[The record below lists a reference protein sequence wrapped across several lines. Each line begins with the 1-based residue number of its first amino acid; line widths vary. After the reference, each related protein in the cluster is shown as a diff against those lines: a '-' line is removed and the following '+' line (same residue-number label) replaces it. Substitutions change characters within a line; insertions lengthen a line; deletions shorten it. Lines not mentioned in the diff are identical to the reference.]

1 MRNSRSMYVIIV
13 GAGEIGTPLTDFA
26 TRAGHEVVVIE
37 RDEERAETAAMN
49 HDCLVL
55 NADATENETLVE
67 AGAEQADAVVS
78 TTDEDAVNVMVMLL
92 AQEFGIPSLVSVV
105 RDEEHMNL
113 FRQFGVNTVENP
125 QQVIAQYLFRAV
137 QRPSVED
144 FMQLAD
150 GAEVFEITVVENAPI
165 ADVTLK
171 KADESGLLG
180 DGVRVVAIER
190 DGTTQLPTGD
200 TVVEPGDQ
208 LSVLSLA
215 GATPEVARTFTG
227 DSRITQV

>member
-1 MRNSRSMYVIIV
+1 MRNSQSMYVILV
-13 GAGEIGTPLTDFA
+13 GAGEIGMPLTEFA
-26 TRAGHEVVVIE
+26 TRAGHNVVVIE
-37 RDEERAETAAMN
+37 QDDERADAAVTN
-49 HDCLVL
+49 HDCLVI
-55 NADATENETLVE
+55 NGDATEKETLAE
-67 AGAEQADAVVS
+67 AGAEQADAIVS
-78 TTDEDAVNVMVMLL
+78 TTDEDAVNMMVMLL
-92 AQEFGIPSLVSVV
+92 AQEFDIPSQVSVV
-105 RDEEHMNL
+105 RNEEHMNL

-144 FMQLAD
+144 FMRLDD
-150 GAEVFEITVVENAPI
+150 GAEVFEIPVVETAPI

-171 KADESGLLG
+171 EADESGLLG

-190 DGTTQLPTGD
+190 DGTTRLPTGD

-227 DSRITQV
+227 DNAVTRV

>member
-1 MRNSRSMYVIIV
+1 MRNSQSMYVIIV
-13 GAGEIGTPLTDFA
+13 GAGEIGTPLTEFA

-78 TTDEDAVNVMVMLL
+78 TTDEDAVNIMVMLL
-92 AQEFGIPSLVSVV
+92 AQEFGIPSQVSVV

-171 KADESGLLG
+171 EADESGLLG